1 MENDKIPFGKKLRVG
16 NFYVL
21 KHTKSISGSE
31 LKRWRTAKGIPA
43 EIQRTLGRGGL
54 PYIKVSTIGENWSIE
69 LACTQHMYMVIDS
82 QPTEMGVFTDEAVTN
97 LKNLFT
103 TWYADTCLIGD
114 NEYLEDKG
122 RAIKAFMERQKA
134 KDVSEEED
142 AKILKEE
149 QVRLKAEKDLQD
161 MADNTGKEVKD
172 GGNGQ
177 TD

>member
-1 MENDKIPFGKKLRVG
+1 
-16 NFYVL
+16 
-21 KHTKSISGSE
+21 
-31 LKRWRTAKGIPA
+31 
-43 EIQRTLGRGGL
+43 
-54 PYIKVSTIGENWSIE
+54 
-69 LACTQHMYMVIDS
+69 MVIDS

-149 QVRLKAEKDLQD
+149 QVRLKAEKDLKD
-161 MADNTGKEVKD
+161 MADNTGKGVKD
-172 GGNGQ
+172 GSNGQ
-177 TD
+177 AD